1 MGLSDM
7 FKASEY
13 KATIERLQYE
23 KYQLQHEKDII
34 STEFKQLSAKSDSER
49 QAFIKETAELKAWNK
64 VLSESN
70 ESLKSKCQ
78 EQERI
83 ISTGDR
89 RIYDA
94 EKRLEDLQLEAD
106 TLDSKAEEKRKT
118 VRDLEAK
125 VIELNDAFL
134 LQEFGLYI
142 PRYAFATSE
151 EYADR
156 LKQVRDDQKEMIKT
170 GQAAVSD
177 KNWNVQNDADLGQK
191 MVDDNIKQIVQMFNI
206 ECENVIGKVKFNNFD
221 SSEKRVRAS
230 FERLNKLNRVLG
242 IRLTEDYYKSKI
254 DEMRIALEYA
264 RKVQEEKEY
273 IREQR
278 ELARENA
285 RVQKELEAERRKLE
299 KEQAQYSNQMERLRE
314 QLAGTADD
322 NKKAEIQKA
331 IDKVEAHLL
340 DTEQALQDVDY
351 RQANERAGYVYVISN
366 IGAFGEGI
374 YKIGMTRRLV
384 PEDRV
389 DELGN
394 ASVPFKFDI
403 HAMIFSND
411 APGLESTLHRAFSDR
426 RVNMVNGRKEFFRV
440 SLDEIEKVVHENH
453 DRIVDFKKEAF
464 AEQYRETLKMLDAK
478 REKLPGR

>member
-1 MGLSDM
+1 MGLFDM
-7 FKASEY
+7 FKAAEY
-13 KATIERLQYE
+13 KATIDRLQYE
-23 KYQLQHEKDII
+23 KYQLQHEKDLI
-34 STEFKQLSAKSDSER
+34 SAEFKQLRAKSDSDR
-49 QAFIKETAELKAWNK
+49 LAYTKENTELKAWNK
-64 VLSESN
+64 VLTQSN
-70 ESLKSKCQ
+70 ETLKNKCQ

-83 ISTGDR
+83 ISAGDR
-89 RIYDA
+89 RVYDA
-94 EKRLEDLQLEAD
+94 EKRLEDLQSESATLER
-106 TLDSKAEEKRKT
+106 TTEEKRRK

-134 LQEFGLYI
+134 LQEFGLYV
-142 PRYAFATSE
+142 PRYNFATSE
-151 EYADR
+151 EYAVR

-170 GQAAVSD
+170 GRAAVSD
-177 KNWNVQNDADLGQK
+177 KNWKVQYDADLGQK

-206 ECENVIGKVKFNNFD
+206 ECENVIGKVRFNNFD
-221 SSEKRVRAS
+221 SSKKRVRAS
-230 FERLNKLNRVLG
+230 FERLNKLNMVLG

-285 RVQKELEAERRKLE
+285 KVQKELEAERRKLE

-314 QLAGTADD
+314 QLAGTTDD
-322 NKKAEIQKA
+322 NKKAEIQQV
-331 IDKVEAHLL
+331 IDKVEAHLF

-411 APGLESTLHRAFSDR
+411 APGLESALHRAFSDR

-453 DRIVDFKKEAF
+453 DRTVDFKKEAF
-464 AEQYRETLKMLDAK
+464 AEQYRETLKMLEAK
-478 REKLPGR
+478 RENLPGK